1 MLIRLLF
8 IFWSISIVLAN
19 ITSAAIVS
27 PQADKP
33 KPMVTIVID
42 DIGYQARDFG
52 FLDLPTEI
60 TFSILPNAQFS
71 TILAQRAH
79 AQNRDVMLHMPMES
93 LVHSSELGHA
103 PLMSSM
109 DRQQLAS
116 TFQSALASVPFA
128 IGGNNHM
135 GSKFTQLS
143 GPLQG
148 VMDLLEDTGMFFL
161 DSRTTPFSKAYEIA
175 KSSNISAIR
184 RDIFLDHENTPEFMQ
199 NQLTRLINKAKQRGK
214 ALAIAHPHKNTL
226 AFLQE
231 IRPTLHAAGVELVDI
246 QTYQNTKN

>member
-1 MLIRLLF
+1 MRTLYLVILLSCF
-8 IFWSISIVLAN
+8 SVAVPISN
-19 ITSAAIVS
+19 AAVS
-27 PQADKP
+27 PQTEKA
-33 KPMVTIVID
+33 KPMITIVID

-52 FLDLPTEI
+52 FLDLPKEI

-79 AQNRDVMLHMPMES
+79 AQDRDVMLHMPMES
-93 LVHSSELGHA
+93 LVPSRELGKA
-103 PLMSSM
+103 PLMSNM
-109 DRQQLAS
+109 ARQELANI
-116 TFQSALASVPFA
+116 FKDALVSVPFA
-128 IGGNNHM
+128 IGVNNHM

-175 KSSNISAIR
+175 KSSNISALR
-184 RDIFLDHENTPEFMQ
+184 RDVFLDHEQTPEFMQ
-199 NQLTRLINKAKQRGK
+199 IQLERLIKKAKKNGR

-226 AFLQE
+226 IFLQE
-231 IRPTLHAAGVELVDI
+231 ALPTLYAAGVVLVDI
-246 QTYQNTKN
+246 ETFQNKKIY